1 MQIPCGGACPKGRL
15 AEDGPIPNHYPLFEI
30 CSSDYHVRT
39 KQNIL
44 DSHGTLITS
53 TGPLDGGSKLT
64 YNLCKKLKKPVLHLK
79 EKSDKTES
87 QITQLKEFIDHHFIT
102 ILNVAGPRASKSPN
116 VYEFTKILL
125 TQFFKKVLEAQ
136 DFTLDS

>member
-1 MQIPCGGACPKGRL
+1 M
-15 AEDGPIPNHYPLFEI
+15 
-30 CSSDYHVRT
+30 
-39 KQNIL
+39 
-44 DSHGTLITS
+44 
-53 TGPLDGGSKLT
+53 T